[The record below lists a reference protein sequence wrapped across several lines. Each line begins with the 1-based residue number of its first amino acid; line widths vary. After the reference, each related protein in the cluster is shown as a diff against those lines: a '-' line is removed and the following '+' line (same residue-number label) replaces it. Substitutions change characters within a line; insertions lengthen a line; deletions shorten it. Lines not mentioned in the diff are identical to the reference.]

1 MEGVLSW
8 IMNRLR
14 LRVKMKVCHIIL
26 FSCLPFSTLIYIYIY
41 IYIELILTMGKSDK
55 LFTAE
60 TSNRLGS
67 EVAPFGEADDS
78 TALRL
83 KENACAKPMSQNE
96 GAPAESNRGNANIAS
111 EIHGCND
118 ELFEPSSGAIDL
130 IGTFDNHNKCTAG
143 NSSYTDGGT
152 SKLEFDPH
160 LELSLRRTCMSTS
173 NYQGTDGRHMLNH
186 SNGSA
191 FSW

>member
-1 MEGVLSW
+1 
-8 IMNRLR
+8 
-14 LRVKMKVCHIIL
+14 MKVCHIIL
-26 FSCLPFSTLIYIYIY
+26 FSCLPFSTLKNVYKKYAPL
-41 IYIELILTMGKSDK
+41 ELILTMGKYDK
-55 LFTAE
+55 LLTAE

-67 EVAPFGEADDS
+67 EVVPFREADDS
-78 TALRL
+78 TAFRL

-96 GAPAESNRGNANIAS
+96 GAPAESNGGNANIAS

-143 NSSYTDGGT
+143 NSNYTDGGT

-173 NYQGTDGRHMLNH
+173 NSQGTDGRHMLNH